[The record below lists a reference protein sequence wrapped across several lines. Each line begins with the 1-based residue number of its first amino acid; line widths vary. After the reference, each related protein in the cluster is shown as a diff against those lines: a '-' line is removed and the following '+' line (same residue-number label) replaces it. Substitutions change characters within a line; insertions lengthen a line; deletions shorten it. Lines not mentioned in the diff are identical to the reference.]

1 MRVSDVDGRP
11 GTSPGDADVGT
22 AMRTDGALTRTRP
35 RRGRR
40 PTNGPEGPRRPLGLY
55 VPGASV
61 VHRLPAH
68 CKLAALLAFVLLVV
82 ATPPEAVW
90 AFGGYAVLLLAVAL
104 VARVPLRTVTARMV
118 VELPV
123 VVFALLLPF
132 IAQGPRVEIWGPLVV
147 SETGLLDGWNVLAK
161 ATLGVVASILL
172 AATTEQ
178 RDLLAGLERLR
189 LPGPLV
195 QIAGFMVRYL
205 ELILD
210 QMRRMRTAQLSRG
223 LPGGFRSWPATA
235 RAAGAL
241 FIRTY
246 ERGERVHLAMLS
258 RGYNGRLPADRD
270 ARTDPV
276 AWGVSAVLPLLAALI
291 AAAAWWTVR

>member
-1 MRVSDVDGRP
+1 MTTGGSAGH
-11 GTSPGDADVGT
+11 
-22 AMRTDGALTRTRP
+22 ALP
-35 RRGRR
+35 PDDRRGERAR
-40 PTNGPEGPRRPLGLY
+40 SSGGPGRSLGLY
-55 VPGASV
+55 VPGASL

-68 CKLAALLAFVLLVV
+68 CKLVALLGFVLLVV
-82 ATPPEAVW
+82 ATPPGVFW
-90 AFGGYAVLLLAVAL
+90 AFGGYAALLLAVAL
-104 VARVPLRTVTARMV
+104 VARVPLRTVAARMV
-118 VELPV
+118 VEVPV
-123 VVFALLLPF
+123 AGFALLLPL
-132 IAQGPRVEIWGPLVV
+132 IAGGPRIRVWGPLTV
-147 SETGLLDGWNVLAK
+147 SESGLLDGWNVLAK

-223 LPGGFRSWPATA
+223 LPGGLRSWPALARTA
-235 RAAGAL
+235 GVL

-258 RGYNGRLPADRD
+258 RGYGGRLPADRRFR
-270 ARTDPV
+270 ADPA
-276 AWGVSAVLPLLAALI
+276 AWGVSAVLPLLAGLI
-291 AAAAWWTVR
+291 AAAAWWTR